1 MGWAPPSRA
10 AIGGR
15 WAISLPGYA
24 VLVVLFCV
32 PRVLSA
38 RTGADSGRIV
48 AAALCAMAVGGL
60 VLLIAHVTLFRN
72 RASVP
77 VPTWWVF
84 ALGAVDGGVVG
95 AVDYAVADRP
105 ITIIASVALQCALV
119 TPLLAFLF
127 ATTAAYRETRQRLL
141 ATEVRLEAERM
152 HESGAMAA
160 LRSLSRDAEVSGL
173 TEGLRPAG
181 EALRAAEGEPS
192 SGAWFDASTS
202 LRRAAHHV
210 VRPASH
216 RLWSDDH
223 RGQPRRRFTGILTS
237 ALRLNPLATWPTV
250 ALVALA
256 LGSAVLGGWI
266 KGGRLPLAALLI
278 VVSVGVLYLIGNVV
292 LRRTP
297 ERWRSSVGAV
307 TIAASS
313 GMAVLIT
320 WLLNAPERLV
330 GDFYV
335 GAMIA
340 VAGLVAS
347 CAATALMSQGEVI
360 DEIRAR
366 ISQAEVELAAI
377 RDASNRINRELAQH
391 LHGTVQAR
399 LVAAAYAIQDAGRRG
414 DDIALHEAVDE
425 ARRTLEMTLGEID
438 AVGPTTLDSLQQSV
452 AREWQGL
459 LAITWAV
466 DLARPTPLEVDCLD
480 EVLRQALLNSMVH
493 GGAMSVTVQISGASG
508 TDIAVKI
515 TDDGVGPRGGPPGLG
530 TKSLNSVTAGNWALE
545 PAPAGTGAVLTATIP
560 RA

>member
-1 MGWAPPSRA
+1 
-10 AIGGR
+10 
-15 WAISLPGYA
+15 
-24 VLVVLFCV
+24 
-32 PRVLSA
+32 
-38 RTGADSGRIV
+38 
-48 AAALCAMAVGGL
+48 
-60 VLLIAHVTLFRN
+60 
-72 RASVP
+72 

-84 ALGAVDGGVVG
+84 ALGAVAGGVVG
-95 AVDYAVADRP
+95 AVDYALADRP
-105 ITIIASVALQCALV
+105 VTIIASVALQCALL

-141 ATEVRLEAERM
+141 GTEVRLEAERM

-192 SGAWFDASTS
+192 SAAWFDASTS

-237 ALRLNPLATWPTV
+237 ALRLNPLATFPTM
-250 ALVALA
+250 ALVAIA

-266 KGGRLPLAALLI
+266 KGARLPLAALLI
-278 VVSVGVLYLIGNVV
+278 VLSVGVLYLIGNVV

-297 ERWRSSVGAV
+297 ERWRSSVGAI
-307 TIAASS
+307 TIAVS
-313 GMAVLIT
+313 GGMTVLIT
-320 WLLNAPERLV
+320 RLLTAPERIV
-330 GDFYV
+330 GDVYV
-335 GAMIA
+335 GAMVA
-340 VAGLVAS
+340 VAGMVTS
-347 CAATALMSQGEVI
+347 FTATALVSQGEVI
-360 DEIRAR
+360 NEIRAR
-366 ISQAEVELAAI
+366 ISQTEVELAAI
-377 RDASNRINRELAQH
+377 REASNRINRELAQH

-438 AVGPTTLDSLQQSV
+438 AVGPTTLDALEQAV
-452 AREWQGL
+452 MREWQGL
-459 LAITWAV
+459 LAIAWAV
-466 DLARPTPLEVDCLD
+466 DLAHPTALEVDCLD

-493 GGAMSVTVQISGASG
+493 GGAMNVTVQITGAIG
-508 TDIAVKI
+508 TDIAVTI
-515 TDDGVGPRGGPPGLG
+515 TDDGVGPQGGPPGLG
-530 TKSLNSVTAGNWALE
+530 TKALNSVTAGHWALE
-545 PAPAGTGAVLTATIP
+545 PAPVGTGAVLTATIP

>member
-1 MGWAPPSRA
+1 
-10 AIGGR
+10 
-15 WAISLPGYA
+15 
-24 VLVVLFCV
+24 
-32 PRVLSA
+32 
-38 RTGADSGRIV
+38 
-48 AAALCAMAVGGL
+48 
-60 VLLIAHVTLFRN
+60 
-72 RASVP
+72 
-77 VPTWWVF
+77 
-84 ALGAVDGGVVG
+84 
-95 AVDYAVADRP
+95 
-105 ITIIASVALQCALV
+105 
-119 TPLLAFLF
+119 
-127 ATTAAYRETRQRLL
+127 
-141 ATEVRLEAERM
+141 
-152 HESGAMAA
+152 
-160 LRSLSRDAEVSGL
+160 
-173 TEGLRPAG
+173 
-181 EALRAAEGEPS
+181 
-192 SGAWFDASTS
+192 
-202 LRRAAHHV
+202 
-210 VRPASH
+210 
-216 RLWSDDH
+216 
-223 RGQPRRRFTGILTS
+223 
-237 ALRLNPLATWPTV
+237 V

>member
-24 VLVVLFCV
+24 VLVVLFSV

-38 RTGADSGRIV
+38 RGGADSGRIV
-48 AAALCAMAVGGL
+48 AAALCAMAAGGL
-60 VLLIAHVTLFRN
+60 VLLIAHLTLFRN

-95 AVDYAVADRP
+95 AMDYALADRP
-105 ITIIASVALQCALV
+105 ITVVASVALQCAVL

-181 EALRAAEGEPS
+181 EALLAAEGEPS
-192 SGAWFDASTS
+192 TAAWFDASTS

-237 ALRLNPLATWPTV
+237 ALRLNPLPTWPAV
-250 ALVALA
+250 ALVALGT
-256 LGSAVLGGWI
+256 GSGVLGGWI
-266 KGGRLPLAALLI
+266 KGALLPLAALLI
-278 VVSVGVLYLIGNVV
+278 VVSVSVLYVVGNLV
-292 LRRTP
+292 LRRTS
-297 ERWRSSVGAV
+297 EHWRSTVGAV
-307 TIAASS
+307 TIALS
-313 GMAVLIT
+313 GAVTVLIT
-320 WLLNAPERLV
+320 RLLNAPERLV

-335 GAMIA
+335 G
-340 VAGLVAS
+340 VVVVLAGLVVS
-347 CAATALMSQGEVI
+347 FTATALVSQGEVI

-366 ISQAEVELAAI
+366 IGRTEVELAAI
-377 RDASNRINRELAQH
+377 REASNRINRELAQH
-391 LHGTVQAR
+391 LHSTVQAR

-438 AVGPTTLDSLQQSV
+438 AVGPTTLDALEQAV
-452 AREWQGL
+452 IREWQGL
-459 LAITWAV
+459 LAIAWAV
-466 DLARPTPLEVDCLD
+466 DLAHPTALEVDCLD

-493 GGAMSVTVQISGASG
+493 GGAMNVTVQITGASG
-508 TDIAVKI
+508 ADIAVVI
-515 TDDGVGPRGGPPGLG
+515 TDDGVGPQGGPPGLG
-530 TKSLNSVTAGNWALE
+530 TKALNSVTGGHWALE
-545 PAPAGTGAVLTATIP
+545 PAPGGTGAVLTATIP